1 MTIYKRRVTRAA
13 GRPAEHGVPCNPA
26 GSRLED
32 TRRQRGAA
40 LVLAVLLL
48 LPLGVLGAYF
58 MDTARL
64 YVIRGRMQAAADA
77 AALAAAS
84 ALIDGDENGDSVQ
97 ARAAHYVTANAI
109 GGAPATLES
118 LAVDLDSG
126 KLQLVLSYATGS
138 MLLLPGGVTLRVRSA
153 AQAQRAH
160 SGEIGRP
167 IPNGN
172 AFGWWKDGDDGLTE
186 GSDSAVVRLSS

>member
-1 MTIYKRRVTRAA
+1 
-13 GRPAEHGVPCNPA
+13 
-26 GSRLED
+26 
-32 TRRQRGAA
+32 
-40 LVLAVLLL
+40 
-48 LPLGVLGAYF
+48 

-84 ALIDGDENGDSVQ
+84 AFIDGDKAGDSVQ

-109 GGAPATLES
+109 GSAPATIES

-153 AQAQRAH
+153 ARAQRAQP
-160 SGEIGRP
+160 GEIGRP

-186 GSDSAVVRLSS
+186 SSDSAVVRLSS

>member
-1 MTIYKRRVTRAA
+1 MTSHERRATRAA
-13 GRPAEHGVPCNPA
+13 GGPTGPGVPCSRA
-26 GSRLED
+26 GSSLEAS
-32 TRRQRGAA
+32 RRDRGAA
-40 LVLAVLLL
+40 LVFAVLLL

-84 ALIDGDENGDSVQ
+84 AFIDGDANGDSVQ

-109 GGAPATLES
+109 GSAPATLES

-138 MLLLPGGVTLRVRSA
+138 MLLLPGGVTLRVRSSA
-153 AQAQRAH
+153 RAQLAQP
-160 SGEIGRP
+160 GEIGRP

-186 GSDSAVVRLSS
+186 SSDSAVVRLSS